1 MAPLFAL
8 CVQLFCREIPC
19 RYRRRY
25 IHMYNVALIV
35 APECGL
41 TNSSNKKKIV
51 IFRRKIRRKIRD
63 SATRGRKV
71 PCSYSTHT
79 ILLTILH
86 IIRVDK
92 IFRPSCGLEVFFLF
106 FFDPCRAAA
115 IPAMVFDEC
124 TPQSALEKPVPGT
137 RGVHCLVRDS

>member
-1 MAPLFAL
+1 MSVPSKIHTY
-8 CVQLFCREIPC
+8 VQ
-19 RYRRRY
+19 RRFDCSTRVR
-25 IHMYNVALIV
+25 INQFLQKQKH
-35 APECGL
+35 E
-41 TNSSNKKKIV
+41 IV

-124 TPQSALEKPVPGT
+124 TLQSALEKPVPGT
-137 RGVHCLVRDS
+137 RGVHCPVRDS